1 MVQLGVGLPVSGG
14 WATPHNMRRV
24 AVRSEELGYQSLW
37 SFQRLLHPVDQD
49 WGPAYH
55 AVQDPVTALAYVAG
69 FTSRIRLGIAVLN
82 IPFYSPIMMAKPL
95 TTLDVVSG
103 GRLDVG
109 LGLGWSDQEFQAVG
123 TTSAARGARAEEF
136 VACLDTIWTQ
146 PEVEHHGTYYDVPL
160 SRVDPKPVQRPRP
173 PLLMGAS
180 AEVALR
186 RIGRIADGWIS
197 SSRTDLTTIGRS
209 IDLVRAAAAEAGRD
223 AAFLRFVVRGVVD
236 LTDHPPA
243 DRKPLQGTPD
253 QIRDDLEQLAAQ
265 GVTEVFFDLNWDA
278 ATVDA
283 AVDPEAAADAA
294 DAVLTALAPE
304 RR

>member
-1 MVQLGVGLPVSGG
+1 MKLGVGLPVSGG
-14 WATPHNMRRV
+14 WATPDNMRRI
-24 AVRSEELGYQSLW
+24 AVRSEELGYDSLW

-55 AVQDPVTALAYVAG
+55 AVQDPITSLAYVAG

-82 IPFYSPIMMAKPL
+82 IPFYSPIVLAKPL
-95 TTLDVVSG
+95 TTLDIVSG

-109 LGLGWSDQEFQAVG
+109 LGLGWSEQEFQAVG

-136 VACLDTIWTQ
+136 VACLDAIWTD
-146 PEVEHHGTYYDVPL
+146 PEVEFHGTHYTVPL

-173 PLLMGAS
+173 PVLMGAS

-197 SSRTDLTTIGRS
+197 SSRTDLATIGES
-209 IDLVRAAAAEAGRD
+209 IELVKRAATEAGRD
-223 AAFLRFVVRGVVD
+223 ARSLRFVVRGVVHLVD
-236 LTDHPPA
+236 DPPTD
-243 DRKPLQGTPD
+243 RTPLRGTAD
-253 QIRDDLEQLAAQ
+253 QIRGDLERLAAQ

-278 ATVDA
+278 ATVSESA
-283 AVDPEAAADAA
+283 EPVAAADAA
-294 DAVLTALAPE
+294 DAVITALAP
-304 RR
+304 

>member
-1 MVQLGVGLPVSGG
+1 
-14 WATPHNMRRV
+14 MRRI
-24 AVRSEELGYQSLW
+24 AVRSEELGYHSLW

-55 AVQDPVTALAYVAG
+55 AVHDPITALAYVAG
-69 FTSRIRLGIAVLN
+69 CTSRIRLGIAVLN
-82 IPFYSPIMMAKPL
+82 LPYYTPIMLAKPL
-95 TTLDVVSG
+95 TTLDIVSA

-146 PEVEHHGTYYDVPL
+146 REVEYHGTHYTVPL

-173 PLLMGAS
+173 PVLMGAS
-180 AEVALR
+180 ADVALR

-197 SSRTDLTTIGRS
+197 SSRTDLAAIGGS
-209 IDLVRAAAAEAGRD
+209 IDLVKAAATEAGRD
-223 AAFLRFVVRGVVD
+223 PASLRFVVRGVVE
-236 LTDHPPA
+236 LTDDPPA
-243 DRKPLQGTPD
+243 DRKPLQGTAN
-253 QIRDDLEQLAAQ
+253 QIRGDLEQLAAQ

-278 ATVDA
+278 ATVDE
-283 AVDPEAAADAA
+283 AVDPVVAADAA
-294 DAVLTALAPE
+294 DAVITALAP
-304 RR
+304 

>member
-1 MVQLGVGLPVSGG
+1 MQLGVGLPVSGG
-14 WATPHNMRRV
+14 WATPDNMRRI
-24 AVRSEELGYQSLW
+24 AVRSEELGYHSLW

-55 AVQDPVTALAYVAG
+55 AVHDPITALAYVAG

-82 IPFYSPIMMAKPL
+82 IPFYSPIMLAKPL
-95 TTLDVVSG
+95 TTLDIVSG

-109 LGLGWSDQEFQAVG
+109 LGLGWSDQEFQAAG

-136 VACLDTIWTQ
+136 VACLDAIWTE
-146 PEVEHHGTYYDVPL
+146 PEVDYHGTYYDVPL

-197 SSRTDLTTIGRS
+197 SSRTDLTTIGQS
-209 IDLVRAAAAEAGRD
+209 IDLVRAAATEAGRD
-223 AAFLRFVVRGVVD
+223 AEALRFVVRGVVE
-236 LTDHPPA
+236 LTDDPPA
-243 DRKPLQGTPD
+243 DRKPLQGSPD
-253 QIRDDLEQLAAQ
+253 QIRGDLEQLAGQ
-265 GVTEVFFDLNWDA
+265 GVSEVFFDLNWDA
-278 ATVDA
+278 DTVDEA
-283 AVDPEAAADAA
+283 ADPTAAADAA
-294 DAVLTALAPE
+294 DTVLTALAP
-304 RR
+304 

>member
-1 MVQLGVGLPVSGG
+1 MHLGVGLPVSGG
-14 WATPHNMRRV
+14 WATPDNMRRIG
-24 AVRSEELGYQSLW
+24 VRSEELGYHSLW

-55 AVQDPVTALAYVAG
+55 AVQDPITALAYVAG

-82 IPFYSPIMMAKPL
+82 IPFYSPIMLAKPL
-95 TTLDVVSG
+95 TTLDIVSG

-136 VACLDTIWTQ
+136 VACLDAIWTE
-146 PEVEHHGTYYDVPL
+146 PEVEYHGTHYTVPL

-173 PLLMGAS
+173 PVLMGAS

-197 SSRTDLTTIGRS
+197 SSRTDLTAIGES
-209 IDLVRAAAAEAGRD
+209 IELVKHSATEAGRD
-223 AAFLRFVVRGVVD
+223 AGSLRFVVRGVVD
-236 LTDHPPA
+236 LVDDPPA
-243 DRKPLQGTPD
+243 DRTPLQGTAD
-253 QIRDDLEQLAAQ
+253 QIRGDLGQLAAQ
-265 GVTEVFFDLNWDA
+265 GVTEVFFDLNWDS
-278 ATVDA
+278 ATVDEA
-283 AVDPEAAADAA
+283 GDPTAAADAA
-294 DAVLTALAPE
+294 DAVITALAP
-304 RR
+304 